1 MTNLFATAKRFF
13 IFTGIIILTSFAS
26 VGLGSVISVISDTP
40 EQAQAIQIP
49 IILPLMIFGG
59 FFLNDQYVN
68 TYLAGCVV

>member
-1 MTNLFATAKRFF
+1 MANLYASAKRFF
-13 IFTGIIILTSFAS
+13 IFTGIIILASFAS

-59 FFLNDQYVN
+59 FFLNN
-68 TYLAGCVV
+68 G